1 MLSHHL
7 KENILDIRFEQISC
21 LPAEISQV
29 TAQTPCYDGV
39 RGGVG
44 PSLLISQVIELFH
57 SNLVTIYLNTYG
69 ILQP

>member
-44 PSLLISQVIELFH
+44 PSLLISQVICLF
-57 SNLVTIYLNTYG
+57 IYIY
-69 ILQP
+69 ISRYF

>member
-1 MLSHHL
+1 MLSHNL

-29 TAQTPCYDGV
+29 TAQTPYDGV

-44 PSLLISQVIELFH
+44 PSLLISQVICLFY
-57 SNLVTIYLNTYG
+57 IYIYIWRVLK
-69 ILQP
+69 